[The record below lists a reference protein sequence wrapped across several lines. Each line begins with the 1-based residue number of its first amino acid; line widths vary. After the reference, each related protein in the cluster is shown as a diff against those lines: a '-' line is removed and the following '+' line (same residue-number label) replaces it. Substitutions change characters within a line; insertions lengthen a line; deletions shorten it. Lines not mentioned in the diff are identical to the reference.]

1 MRERKKPTK
10 SFITRSIE
18 EIEKEAFKKGYE
30 VGKKEMIEKAEL
42 WLLEKGRMYVI
53 CESDITD
60 LIHDWRKAME
70 E

>member
-1 MRERKKPTK
+1 MKDTQIKRVVYGDNQAFKEGVEVGR
-10 SFITRSIE
+10 
-18 EIEKEAFKKGYE
+18 KEA
-30 VGKKEMIEKAEL
+30 IEKAEL

-70 E
+70 D